1 MADPSERRPDWHL
14 LDVAQTRARLDAPR
28 DGLSKDEAARRL
40 DAHGPN
46 ELTEGRRRTPLAM
59 FVDQFRDFMI
69 VVLIVAAIVSGLVG
83 EAADTIAIVVIV
95 VLNAVLG
102 FVQEWRAQRALAALK
117 RMAAPSA
124 TVVRA
129 GVTRTVPARE
139 LVPGDRVRLAAG
151 DVVPADLRLGEAAQ
165 LRIDESALTGE
176 SVAVEKETAPLE
188 RADAPLG
195 DRRNLAFK
203 GTLVGHGRGEGTVVA
218 SGMRTEL
225 GRIATMLEDQEEGET
240 PLQRRLTVFGRRLAY
255 LVLAI
260 CALVF
265 LSGVV
270 RGEPPMLML
279 LTAIS
284 LAVAAI
290 PEALPAVVTISLA
303 LGARKLV
310 RREALVRKL
319 PAVETLGS
327 VTYVCSDKTGTL
339 TQNRMSVDRLAVG
352 GRTYR
357 RDEIA
362 KAHADAASRTAVDPG
377 AHPVETALTVMALCN
392 DARLGERQ
400 DATGDPTEVAMAEL
414 ARDRGWARADVEGV
428 LPRVAELPFDADRKR
443 MTTLHRTSD
452 GRVAAFTKGAIEALT
467 PRCRAMSDGTGIVP
481 LDRAQVEAAAG
492 RVAADGLRTLGLA
505 VRVWDEL
512 PDPLEPDRVETDL
525 VLIGMVGLLDP
536 PRPEAAAAV
545 AECRAAGIRPVM
557 ITGDHPRTAEAIAR
571 RVGILR
577 GDGETVTTGAELAAM
592 SPDELAARVEEMRV
606 YARVAPV
613 QKLDIVEALQ
623 GRGHFVAMTG
633 DGVNDAPALKRAD
646 IGVAMGITGT
656 DVSKEAADM
665 VLLDDDFA
673 TIVGAVREGRRIFD
687 NIRKFIKYT
696 MTSNLGEIVTIAAA
710 PLVGLPIPLL
720 PIHIL
725 WINLVTDGVPGLAL
739 TAEPGERDLMTRPPR
754 PPQES
759 IFARGLGVH
768 ILWVGILMGAV
779 TLGTQAL
786 FLGATEDT
794 WRTMVFT
801 VLALSQMGHV
811 LAIRSERTSL
821 FAQGALSNRPLAGA
835 VLLTL
840 ALQLATMYVPFLRP
854 VFGTV
859 ALSAPQ
865 LALALGLSSIVFVA
879 VEVEK
884 AVKRAKRR
892 P

>member
-1 MADPSERRPDWHL
+1 
-14 LDVAQTRARLDAPR
+14 
-28 DGLSKDEAARRL
+28 
-40 DAHGPN
+40 
-46 ELTEGRRRTPLAM
+46 
-59 FVDQFRDFMI
+59 
-69 VVLIVAAIVSGLVG
+69 
-83 EAADTIAIVVIV
+83 
-95 VLNAVLG
+95 
-102 FVQEWRAQRALAALK
+102 
-117 RMAAPSA
+117 
-124 TVVRA
+124 
-129 GVTRTVPARE
+129 
-139 LVPGDRVRLAAG
+139 
-151 DVVPADLRLGEAAQ
+151 
-165 LRIDESALTGE
+165 
-176 SVAVEKETAPLE
+176 
-188 RADAPLG
+188 
-195 DRRNLAFK
+195 
-203 GTLVGHGRGEGTVVA
+203 
-218 SGMRTEL
+218 
-225 GRIATMLEDQEEGET
+225 
-240 PLQRRLTVFGRRLAY
+240 
-255 LVLAI
+255 
-260 CALVF
+260 
-265 LSGVV
+265 
-270 RGEPPMLML
+270 ML

-339 TQNRMSVDRLAVG
+339 TQNRMSVEELRVG
-352 GRTYR
+352 ARAYR
-357 RDEIA
+357 REEISRPLG
-362 KAHADAASRTAVDPG
+362 DAGLRASGDPG
-377 AHPVETALTVMALCN
+377 AWPVEASLTVMALCN
-392 DARLGERQ
+392 DARLGGAQ
-400 DATGDPTEVAMAEL
+400 SATGDPTEVALAEL
-414 ARDRGWARADVEGV
+414 ARDAGYARADVEAD
-428 LPRVAELPFDADRKR
+428 LPRVAELPFDSERKR
-443 MTTLHRTSD
+443 MTTFHRRPD
-452 GRVAAFTKGAIEALT
+452 GRVVACTKGAVEELAL
-467 PRCRAMSDGTGIVP
+467 RCRAMSDGSASVP

-512 PDPLEPDRVETDL
+512 PDPLEPERVETDL

-536 PRPEAAAAV
+536 PRPEAEAAV

-557 ITGDHPRTAEAIAR
+557 ITGDHPRTAETIAR

-592 SPDELAARVEEMRV
+592 SPDELAARVEELRV
-606 YARVAPV
+606 YARVAPE

-623 GRGHFVAMTG
+623 GRGHYVAMTG

-646 IGVAMGITGT
+646 IGVAMGIIGT
-656 DVSKEAADM
+656 DVAKEAADM

-687 NIRKFIKYT
+687 NIRKFVKYT

-754 PPQES
+754 PPNES
-759 IFARGLGVH
+759 IFARGLGAH
-768 ILWVGILMGAV
+768 ILWVGVLMGAV

-786 FLGATEDT
+786 FLDASEET

-801 VLALSQMGHV
+801 VLALGQMGHV

-821 FAQGALSNRPLAGA
+821 FTQGVLSNRPLAGA

-840 ALQLATMYVPFLRP
+840 ALQLATIYVPFLRP
-854 VFGTV
+854 VFGT
-859 ALSAPQ
+859 APLSGGQ
-865 LALALGLSSIVFVA
+865 LALALALSTLVFAA
-879 VEVEK
+879 VEIEK
-884 AVKRAKRR
+884 AAKRVR
-892 P
+892 RRA